1 MNVRSDLRRLAGP
14 RQPLPVDA
22 DALEEADGEPASLQ
36 MFNIPLF
43 VAAPPLLKNLLERVP
58 IFRLLEPSV
67 RDLDVERGQMPAMQM
82 ADEVGR

>member
-1 MNVRSDLRRLAGP
+1 
-14 RQPLPVDA
+14 
-22 DALEEADGEPASLQ
+22 